1 MFSRCLTMHVYSL
14 LLGALMLVV
23 ILVVLVV
30 DDSYYSYGPDLPL
43 NQS

>member
-1 MFSRCLTMHVYSL
+1 MHVYSL

-23 ILVVLVV
+23 ILVVVVLVV
-30 DDSYYSYGPDLPL
+30 DDSYNSYGPDLPL